1 MDVRTTRTGSRNTA
15 VQVVER
21 YNHQTKIVKHFGS
34 AKNIKELDTLIT
46 LAKQYIRESN
56 NTSPLFPEIWS
67 EREKTHLVSIEHLT
81 FTKTY
86 HQFAYEFLS
95 FFYTRNGFD
104 EVPNAILKDMAIMRL
119 IEPASKHTSL
129 TLLKEYF
136 NIHYGHTT
144 FYKALKELPNQ
155 KETIEKAAICYAK
168 KQLSFDFSLVFYD
181 VTTLYFESFK
191 ADEDT
196 KDEKGEVIEGLRKTG
211 FSKDNKPQQPQI
223 MIGLVV
229 NSDGYP
235 IAMEIFSGKTFEG
248 HTMIP
253 VIQKLQK
260 THNIKTLT
268 IVADAGMLSKN
279 NIEDIEA
286 AGLTYIVG
294 ARLGNMPIKTLKKVS
309 EYLNKTEGRYYR
321 MALPSGL
328 LLCDFSKRR
337 AAKDRSDRNK
347 QLKKAEYQIV
357 NPEKTKRRTRFV
369 TEDSKTTVRLN
380 ERLIAKDEL
389 KEGIKGYYTNLEYT
403 DSELIIARYKDLW
416 HVEKSFRIAK
426 SDLQARPIFHHKKT
440 SIEAHLLI
448 VFVSLCLV
456 KSIELVSN
464 LSIKNVKKSI
474 WPILDIECK
483 DTLTNQIFV
492 KRMNMDENPM
502 AKLLKTLIP
511 PAY

>member
-1 MDVRTTRTGSRNTA
+1 MDVRTTKTGSGNTA

-34 AKNIKELDTLIT
+34 AKNTKDLDTLVI

-56 NTSPLFPEIWS
+56 NTSPLFPDILAET
-67 EREKTHLVSIEHLT
+67 EKRHLVSIEHLT

-86 HQFAYEFLS
+86 HQFAYEFFS

-104 EVPNAILKDMAIMRL
+104 EVHNSILKDLAIMRL
-119 IEPASKHTSL
+119 IEPASKYTSL
-129 TLLKEYF
+129 ELLKEYF

-155 KETIEKAAICYAK
+155 KEVIESAAIYYAQK
-168 KQLSFDFSLVFYD
+168 HLSFDFSLVFYD

-191 ADEDT
+191 TDEDT
-196 KDEKGEVIEGLRKTG
+196 KDEKGEVIKGLRNPG

-229 NSDGYP
+229 NRDGYP
-235 IAMEIFSGKTFEG
+235 IAIETFSGKTFEG

-253 VIQKLQK
+253 IIQKLQK
-260 THNIKTLT
+260 THNINTLT

-294 ARLGNMPIKTLKKVS
+294 ARLGNMPTKTLKKIS
-309 EYLNKTEGRYYR
+309 EYLNKTEGIYYR

-328 LLCDFSKRR
+328 LICDYSKKRG
-337 AAKDRSDRNK
+337 AKDRNDRNK
-347 QLKKAEYQIV
+347 QLKKAEYQIQ

-369 TEDSKTTVRLN
+369 TEDSKTTIRLN
-380 ERLIAKDEL
+380 EELIAKDEL
-389 KEGIKGYYTNLEYT
+389 KEGIKGYHTNLEYI
-403 DSELIIARYKDLW
+403 DDDLIIARYKDLW

-426 SDLQARPIFHHKKT
+426 SDLEARPIFHHKKE
-440 SIEAHLLI
+440 SIEAHILI
-448 VFVSLCLV
+448 VFVSLCLA
-456 KSIELVSN
+456 KSIELISN
-464 LSIKNVKKSI
+464 LSIKKVKKSI

-483 DTLTNQIFV
+483 DTLTNQTFV
-492 KRMNMDENPM
+492 KRMNTEANPM
-502 AKLLKTLIP
+502 AELLKKLIS
-511 PAY
+511 AY